1 MPVRKGTR
9 PNPMPPATKTRK
21 SVLWA
26 IWTLSLAAWLAAA
39 GCSVDLSKLR
49 LNHKDSSVSVVDT
62 GENIAVADT
71 GSLAD
76 EATTSGTA
84 SASDLALRPDA
95 SADSTIVEAGQGTM
109 PETDVGGSPN
119 DAVFPADL
127 HDLDAAGDGGPS
139 QDGASLVE
147 SGSGDGVGGTGGT
160 DMPLGGTGG
169 TDTPLGGTGGTDG
182 TILLDAGTDLRRALG
197 SDSGPDAPPDLAVDS
212 VDAIPLPTGLVA
224 YYPCESANGVVLP
237 DQSGNGNDATLSI
250 GLPTDGGTAPSG
262 TGYRYEAGKVGNA
275 LTLFKAGYGY
285 VSMPPSIFNGAT
297 AVTVAFWIKVNTE
310 QNWQRAFDVGI
321 NAHLDSAPY
330 TGGKYFFLTTQ
341 NAASQ
346 IEIAI
351 TANGYSTAQLFYTN
365 RIVPADGWRHIAV
378 TIDGSQGVVYVNGP
392 GITGTRTTNNMLT
405 LRPVDLGTMDYAYL
419 GKSQWTVDPYF
430 DGQLDEVRVYRRALS
445 AAEVQTLAQFTG
457 R

>member
-21 SVLWA
+21 SVHLT
-26 IWTLSLAAWLAAA
+26 IWTSALVAWVAAA
-39 GCSVDLSKLR
+39 GCSVDLGKLR
-49 LNHKDSSVSVVDT
+49 LNHKDSSVPVVDT

-71 GSLAD
+71 GSPAN
-76 EATTSGTA
+76 EATTSDTA
-84 SASDLALRPDA
+84 SASELALRPDA
-95 SADSTIVEAGQGTM
+95 SADSTIVEAGQGTT
-109 PETDVGGSPN
+109 PETDVGEPPN
-119 DAVFPADL
+119 DAAFPADL
-127 HDLDAAGDGGPS
+127 HDLDAAGDGG
-139 QDGASLVE
+139 LVE
-147 SGSGDGVGGTGGT
+147 SGSGDGVGGTGGA
-160 DMPLGGTGG
+160 
-169 TDTPLGGTGGTDG
+169 DTPLGGTGGTDG
-182 TILLDAGTDLRRALG
+182 AILLDAGTDLPRDLPPD
-197 SDSGPDAPPDLAVDS
+197 SDPDAPPDLAVDG
-212 VDAIPLPTGLVA
+212 VDAISLPTGLVA
-224 YYPCESANGVVLP
+224 YYPCESANGLVLP

-250 GLPTDGGTAPSG
+250 GLPPAGGTAPSG
-262 TGYRYEAGKVGNA
+262 TGYRFEAGKVSNA
-275 LTLFKAGYGY
+275 LTLLKAGYGY
-285 VSMPPSIFNGAT
+285 VSMPPSIFNGAA
-297 AVTVAFWIKVNTE
+297 AVTVAFWIKVNTA

-351 TANGYSTAQLFYTN
+351 TTNGFSSEQLLYAN

-392 GITGTRTTNNMLT
+392 GIAGTTTTNSTLT

-419 GKSQWTVDPYF
+419 GKSPWSVDPYF

-457 R
+457 P

>member
-1 MPVRKGTR
+1 MQL
-9 PNPMPPATKTRK
+9 ATKTRR
-21 SVLWA
+21 SLLGTIGTSA
-26 IWTLSLAAWLAAA
+26 LAACFAAA

-49 LNHKDSSVSVVDT
+49 PNHEDSSVSVVDAR
-62 GENIAVADT
+62 GNIPDADT
-71 GSLAD
+71 GWPTN
-76 EATTSGTA
+76 EASPNDTA
-84 SASDLALRPDA
+84 SARDLDLRPDA
-95 SADSTIVEAGQGTM
+95 SSDSAMVEVRQDTT
-109 PETDVGGSPN
+109 PEPDVGGPPN
-119 DAVFPADL
+119 DAVFLADL

-139 QDGASLVE
+139 QDDAPLVE
-147 SGSGDGVGGTGGT
+147 AGRRDEVGS
-160 DMPLGGTGG
+160 
-169 TDTPLGGTGGTDG
+169 TDTPLGGIDG
-182 TILLDAGTDLRRALG
+182 TLLDAETDLRRDLG
-197 SDSGPDAPPDLAVDS
+197 PDSAPDAPPDLAVDS

-250 GLPTDGGTAPSG
+250 GLPANGGPAPSG
-262 TGYRYEAGKVGNA
+262 AGYRFEAGKVGNA
-275 LTLFKAGYGY
+275 LTLLKAGYGY
-285 VSMPPSIFNGAT
+285 VSMPPSIFNGAA

-341 NAASQ
+341 NDASQ
-346 IEIAI
+346 SEIAI
-351 TANGYSTAQLFYTN
+351 TTNGFGTTQFLYANP
-365 RIVPADGWRHIAV
+365 IVQANGWRHIAV
-378 TIDGSQGVVYVNGP
+378 TIDGSQGVVYVNGR

-419 GKSQWTVDPYF
+419 GKSQFTVDPYF

-457 R
+457 P